1 MPGSIHILYLLALAA
16 TALAARGGRFG
27 QKPPELTVETDWA
40 LKHLS
45 EEHHLDN
52 FDSGAFFTLH
62 DFDSSGGWTPEE
74 VRRMYGLEDESQH
87 GLPTA
92 KREEVTR
99 EVFKLYDIDHN
110 GVIEKSEW
118 HQKVDAEGVR
128 LPDFGL
134 GPGHHGDDEYE
145 YEIHHF
151 EKFHG
156 ADAKEEDL
164 THSEDIAHFAK
175 HDREDEQAERFER
188 ANQKPIVE
196 ANIPAMFRR
205 PKAA

>member
-1 MPGSIHILYLLALAA
+1 
-16 TALAARGGRFG
+16 
-27 QKPPELTVETDWA
+27 
-40 LKHLS
+40 
-45 EEHHLDN
+45 
-52 FDSGAFFTLH
+52 
-62 DFDSSGGWTPEE
+62 
-74 VRRMYGLEDESQH
+74 MYGLEDESLKH
-87 GLPTA
+87 VPSD

-99 EVFKLYDIDHN
+99 EVFKLFDTDHN
-110 GVIEKSEW
+110 GVIEREEW
-118 HQKVDAEGVR
+118 HRKVDGEGVR

-151 EKFHG
+151 EKYHG

-164 THSEDIAHFAK
+164 THPEDIAHFAK
-175 HDREDEQAERFER
+175 HDREDEEAERFEA

-205 PKAA
+205 PKA